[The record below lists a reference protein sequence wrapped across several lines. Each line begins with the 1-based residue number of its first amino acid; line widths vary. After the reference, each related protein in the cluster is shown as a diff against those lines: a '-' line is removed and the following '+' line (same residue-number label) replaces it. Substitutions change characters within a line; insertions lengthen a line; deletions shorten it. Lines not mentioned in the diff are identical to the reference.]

1 MTASTCAGRVAL
13 VTGASRGIGQALAV
27 RLAAEGALVAA
38 VGRTAKPGE
47 SRYAGSLAET
57 VDMATAAGGQAVAVA
72 ADIGTADERR
82 RAVAEAERHFGR
94 PVTLLVNN
102 AAAPRAF
109 DLRFDGMEE
118 DAFRAAIE
126 VNVWAAWDLARM
138 VIPDMLR
145 EGAGWI
151 LNVSSAQ
158 ALPRVGPPYS
168 GISSGGACLYGGTK
182 AMIDRV
188 TSGAAMDLHGRGI
201 AVNTLA
207 PEAAVATPHA
217 SSVANLP
224 PDKTEPMETFVSAAL
239 ALLTGDPDR
248 LTGRIA
254 YSLSLIKELGIEVRS
269 LDGRTL
275 VDGWQAAEID
285 SGRLL
290 TRS

>member
-1 MTASTCAGRVAL
+1 MAL
-13 VTGASRGIGQALAV
+13 VTGASRGIGQGLAV

-38 VGRTAKPGE
+38 VGRTAKPGDG
-47 SRYAGSLAET
+47 SYAGSLAET
-57 VDMATAAGGQAVAVA
+57 VDMAAAAGGQAVAVV
-72 ADIGTADERR
+72 ADIGTAHERR
-82 RAVAEAERHFGR
+82 RAVHEAEKHFGR

-126 VNVWAAWDLARM
+126 VNVWAAWDLARL
-138 VIPDMLR
+138 VIPGMLGD
-145 EGAGWI
+145 GAGWI

-158 ALPRVGPPYS
+158 ATPRVGPPYS

-188 TSGAAMDLHGRGI
+188 TSGAAMDLHGCGI
-201 AVNTLA
+201 AVNSLA
-207 PEAAVATPHA
+207 PEAAVVTPHA
-217 SSVANLP
+217 VSAADLP
-224 PDKTEPMETFVSAAL
+224 PDKIEPMETFVSAAL
-239 ALLTGDPDR
+239 ALLTGDPGT

-254 YSLSLIKELGIEVRS
+254 YSLSLVKELSVEVRS

-275 VDGWQAAEID
+275 VEGWQPTEID
-285 SGRLL
+285 AKRLL